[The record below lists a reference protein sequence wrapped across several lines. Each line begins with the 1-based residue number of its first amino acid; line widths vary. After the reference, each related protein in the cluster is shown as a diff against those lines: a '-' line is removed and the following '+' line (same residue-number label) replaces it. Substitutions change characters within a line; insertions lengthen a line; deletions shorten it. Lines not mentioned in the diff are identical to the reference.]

1 VPEPREV
8 ARYTRRIGA
17 GIERVWENVR
27 DWEHLPWLHR
37 ASFRSIALEDEGERG
52 WRARLGLANGREIRL
67 ELAIEGARYVSR
79 TLEGDGAGSEIWTSL
94 REIDDAHTDIEV
106 AFLVPGVSADAAV
119 KLGPAYVQLY
129 TRLWDEDES
138 MMQRRAALLARRAE
152 LFAPLPTDAESVDLG
167 PAAHVRA
174 PLDVEFAG
182 RPYRVARRGD
192 ALVAYSRVCPHWL
205 GPLADAAEADGALAC
220 PWHGYRFD
228 LTGGRGCGEHTR
240 LRLLPAPRVEIG
252 ADGRARLVGT
262 TTA

>member
-1 VPEPREV
+1 MPEPREV

-37 ASFRSIALEDEGERG
+37 ASFRAIALEDEGERG
-52 WRARLGLANGREIRL
+52 WRARLGLANGSEIRL

-138 MMQRRAALLARRAE
+138 MMVGRQLYLDRAFTEARCPHRGGPLRPCASDPALLE
-152 LFAPLPTDAESVDLG
+152 
-167 PAAHVRA
+167 
-174 PLDVEFAG
+174 
-182 RPYRVARRGD
+182 
-192 ALVAYSRVCPHWL
+192 
-205 GPLADAAEADGALAC
+205 C
-220 PWHGYRFD
+220 PWHGYRYD
-228 LTGGRGCGEHTR
+228 AATGACLDDPR
-240 LRLLPAPRVEIG
+240 LRVALRS
-252 ADGRARLVGT
+252 
-262 TTA
+262 